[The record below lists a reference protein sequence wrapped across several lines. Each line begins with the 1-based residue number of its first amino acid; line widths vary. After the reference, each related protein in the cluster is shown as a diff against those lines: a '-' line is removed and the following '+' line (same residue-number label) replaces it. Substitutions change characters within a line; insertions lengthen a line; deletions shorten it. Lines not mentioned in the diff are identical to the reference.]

1 MCKILR
7 KIIAIICI
15 NRIFSLNLQRI
26 SVNLNFDIVMKLKTE
41 HIDRTFWGLFI
52 ALIVVAIIALFSASS
67 TLVYMHHSALGPIG
81 QQMFYIVLGVIAAYG
96 IQFIPTYWVRFGGYI
111 LLGISTL
118 LLYSTMIPGNPLVVT
133 INGAARWVRIAGI
146 TFQPSELAKLS
157 LIIVVADQLARIRN
171 EADKTKY
178 FYRTLIIAAVVM
190 LPIMVSNL
198 STAVLIGL
206 IVFCLWVL
214 ARIPWKYTLSVV
226 GIAVLVLGL
235 GYAIVEF
242 GFVRPGRQMHGPFKR
257 ATTWVARLD
266 RHFVDDG
273 TSKYVLTDENIQE
286 VYSSVAIARGGTSPI
301 GVLPGNSKERD
312 YLPLAFADYIFA
324 IIVEES
330 GLIGAGFL
338 IFLYL
343 AILFRACN
351 VSSRYSDMPAMLMT
365 MGLALM
371 ITCQALISM
380 LVAVGLGPVTGQ
392 PLPLVSR
399 GGTSVLI
406 TSIYFGIMMG
416 VSREQNELRE
426 RVQETIDSSLDDAPI
441 VTVE

>member
-1 MCKILR
+1 MKKIDF
-7 KIIAIICI
+7 
-15 NRIFSLNLQRI
+15 NN
-26 SVNLNFDIVMKLKTE
+26 
-41 HIDRTFWGLFI
+41 IDRTFWALYLI
-52 ALIVVAIIALFSASS
+52 LIVVAIIALFSASS

-81 QQMFYIVLGVIAAYG
+81 QQMFFIILGIAAAFG
-96 IQFIPTYWVRFGGYI
+96 IQFLPTYWVRIGGYA
-111 LLGISTL
+111 LLVLSTL
-118 LLYSTMIPGNPLVVT
+118 LVFSTMIPGNPLVVT

-157 LIIVVADQLARIRN
+157 LIIVIADQLARIRT
-171 EADKTKY
+171 EADKQKY
-178 FYRTLIIAAVVM
+178 FYRTLIISAAVM
-190 LPIMVSNL
+190 LPIMASNL

-206 IVFCLWVL
+206 IIFCLWIL
-214 ARIPWKYTLSVV
+214 ARIPWKYTLSVL
-226 GIAVLVLGL
+226 GIAIVVLGL

-242 GFVRPGRQMHGPFKR
+242 GFVRPGRTMHGPFKR
-257 ATTWVARLD
+257 ATTWVSRID
-266 RHFVDDG
+266 RHFEHDDA
-273 TSKYVLTDENIQE
+273 SKYVLTDENIQE
-286 VYSSVAIARGGTSPI
+286 VYSSVAIARGGTSPV

-330 GLIGAGFL
+330 GIIGAFAL
-338 IFLYL
+338 IFIYL

-351 VSSRYSDMPAMLMT
+351 ISSRYNDMPAMLMT

-392 PLPLVSR
+392 PLPLISR

-406 TSIYFGIMMG
+406 TSIYFGIMMA
-416 VSREQNELRE
+416 VSREQKELQNRVNETKE
-426 RVQETIDSSLDDAPI
+426 ESLEDAPI
-441 VTVE
+441 VTLE

>member
-1 MCKILR
+1 MR
-7 KIIAIICI
+7 
-15 NRIFSLNLQRI
+15 FNLK
-26 SVNLNFDIVMKLKTE
+26 N
-41 HIDRTFWGLFI
+41 IDRSFWGLFLI
-52 ALIVVAIIALFSASS
+52 LIVVAIIALFSASS
-67 TLVYMHHSALGPIG
+67 TLVYQRGSVLGPIG
-81 QQMFYIVLGVIAAYG
+81 SQMAFIVLGVLAAFV
-96 IQFIPTYWVRFGGYI
+96 IQYIPSYWVRFGGYA
-111 LLGISTL
+111 LLAISTL
-118 LLYSTMIPGNPLVVT
+118 LVYSTMIPGNPLVVT

-157 LIIVVADQLARIRN
+157 LIIVVADQLARIRT
-171 EADKTKY
+171 EDDKRKY
-178 FYRTLIIAAVVM
+178 FYRTLIISGFVM
-190 LPIMVSNL
+190 LPVMASNL
-198 STAVLIGL
+198 STAILIGL
-206 IVFCLWVL
+206 IVFCLWIL
-214 ARIPWKYTLSVV
+214 ARVPWKYILSVV
-226 GIAVLVLGL
+226 GIAIAALVF
-235 GYAIVEF
+235 GYLLVEF
-242 GFVRPGRQMHGPFKR
+242 AFVRPGRPMHGPFKR
-257 ATTWVARLD
+257 ATTWVARID
-266 RHFVDDG
+266 RHFVEDNG
-273 TSKYVLTDENIQE
+273 SKYVLTDDNIQE
-286 VYSSVAIARGGTSPI
+286 VYASVAIARGGISPV

-330 GLIGAGFL
+330 GVLGAGFL

-392 PLPLVSR
+392 PLPMISR

-416 VSREQNELRE
+416 VSREQTELRQ
-426 RVQETIDSSLDDAPI
+426 RVNEAIEQSLDDVPI
-441 VTVE
+441 VTLE

>member
-1 MCKILR
+1 MK
-7 KIIAIICI
+7 
-15 NRIFSLNLQRI
+15 LNLQ
-26 SVNLNFDIVMKLKTE
+26 N
-41 HIDRTFWGLFI
+41 IDKTFWWLFLT
-52 ALIVVAIIALFSASS
+52 LIVVAVIALFSASS

-81 QQMFYIVLGVIAAYG
+81 QQMFFIVLGIAAAFG
-96 IQFIPTYWVRFGGYI
+96 IQYIPSYWVRFGGYV
-111 LLGISTL
+111 LLVVSTL
-118 LLYSTMIPGNPLVVT
+118 LVYSTMIPGNPLVVT
-133 INGAARWVRIAGI
+133 INGAARWVRLAGI

-157 LIIVVADQLARIRN
+157 LIIVVADQLARIRT
-171 EADKTKY
+171 EADKKKY
-178 FYRTLIIAAVVM
+178 FLRTLLISGVVM
-190 LPIMVSNL
+190 LPVMASNL

-206 IVFCLWVL
+206 IIFCLWIL
-214 ARIPWKYTLSVV
+214 ARIPWQYTMSVV
-226 GIAVLVLGL
+226 GIAVVALVLG
-235 GYAIVEF
+235 YCIVEF

-257 ATTWVARLD
+257 ATTWVGRID
-266 RHFVDDG
+266 RHFEHDDG
-273 TSKYVLTDENIQE
+273 SKYVLTDDNIQE
-286 VYSSVAIARGGTSPI
+286 VYSAVAIARGGASPL

-330 GLIGAGFL
+330 GVVGAFGL

-392 PLPLVSR
+392 PLPLISR

-406 TSIYFGIMMG
+406 TSVYFGIMMG
-416 VSREQNELRE
+416 VSREQMALRE
-426 RVQETIDSSLDDAPI
+426 RVQETITESQDDVPI
-441 VTVE
+441 VTLE

>member
-1 MCKILR
+1 
-7 KIIAIICI
+7 
-15 NRIFSLNLQRI
+15 
-26 SVNLNFDIVMKLKTE
+26 MKLPGLKY
-41 HIDRTFWGLFI
+41 IDRTFWGLFI
-52 ALIVVAIIALFSASS
+52 TLIVVAIIALFSASS

-81 QQMFYIVLGVIAAYG
+81 QQMFFIVLGLAAAYG
-96 IQFIPTYWVRFGGYI
+96 IQFIPTYWVRLGGYA
-111 LLGISTL
+111 LLALSTL
-118 LLYSTMIPGNPLVVT
+118 LVYSTMIPGNPLVVT

-157 LIIVVADQLARIRN
+157 LIIVVADQLARIHS
-171 EADKTKY
+171 EDDKRKY
-178 FYRTLIIAAVVM
+178 FYRTLIIAGIVM
-190 LPIMVSNL
+190 LPVMASNL

-206 IVFCLWVL
+206 IIFCLWIL

-226 GIAVLVLGL
+226 GIAVLILGL

-242 GFVRPGRQMHGPFKR
+242 AFVRPHREMHGPFKR

-266 RHFVDDG
+266 RHFAHEG
-273 TSKYVLTDENIQE
+273 ASKYVLTDDNIQE
-286 VYSSVAIARGGTSPI
+286 VYSAVAIARGGTSPI

-330 GLIGAGFL
+330 GILGAAFL
-338 IFLYL
+338 IFIYL

-351 VSSRYSDMPAMLMT
+351 VSSRYSDTPAMLMT

-392 PLPLVSR
+392 PLPLISR

-406 TSIYFGIMMG
+406 TSIYFGIMMS
-416 VSREQNELRE
+416 VSREQMELRE
-426 RVQETIDSSLDDAPI
+426 KVEETKTESEEDVPI
-441 VTVE
+441 LTLE

>member
-1 MCKILR
+1 MKKIDF
-7 KIIAIICI
+7 
-15 NRIFSLNLQRI
+15 NN
-26 SVNLNFDIVMKLKTE
+26 
-41 HIDRTFWGLFI
+41 IDRTFWALFL

-67 TLVYMHHSALGPIG
+67 TLVYMHHSAMGPIG
-81 QQMFYIVLGVIAAYG
+81 QQMFFIILGIAAAFG
-96 IQFIPTYWVRFGGYI
+96 IQFLPTYWVRIGGYA
-111 LLGISTL
+111 LLVVSTL
-118 LLYSTMIPGNPLVVT
+118 LVFSTMIPGNPLVVT

-157 LIIVVADQLARIRN
+157 LIIVIADQLARIRT
-171 EADKTKY
+171 EADKQKY

-190 LPIMVSNL
+190 LPIMASNL

-206 IVFCLWVL
+206 IIFCLWIL
-214 ARIPWKYTLSVV
+214 ARIPWKYTLSVL
-226 GIAVLVLGL
+226 GIAIVVLGL

-242 GFVRPGRQMHGPFKR
+242 GFVRPGRAMHGPFKR
-257 ATTWVARLD
+257 ATTWVARID
-266 RHFVDDG
+266 RHFEHDDA
-273 TSKYVLTDENIQE
+273 SKYVLTDENIQE

-330 GLIGAGFL
+330 GIVGAFGL
-338 IFLYL
+338 IFIYL

-351 VSSRYSDMPAMLMT
+351 ISSRYNDMPAMLMT

-392 PLPLVSR
+392 PLPLISR

-406 TSIYFGIMMG
+406 TSI
-416 VSREQNELRE
+416 
-426 RVQETIDSSLDDAPI
+426 
-441 VTVE
+441 

>member
-1 MCKILR
+1 
-7 KIIAIICI
+7 
-15 NRIFSLNLQRI
+15 
-26 SVNLNFDIVMKLKTE
+26 MKLPNLKN
-41 HIDRTFWGLFI
+41 IDKTFWIIYGL
-52 ALIVVAIIALFSASS
+52 LIIVAIVALFSASS

-81 QQMFYIVLGVIAAYG
+81 QQMLFIVLGIIAAFG
-96 IQFIPTYWVRFGGYI
+96 IQYIPSYWVRFGGYA
-111 LLGISTL
+111 LLVLSTL
-118 LLYSTMIPGNPLVVT
+118 LVYSTMIPGNPLVVT

-157 LIIVVADQLARIRN
+157 LIIVTADQLARIRT
-171 EADKTKY
+171 EDDKRKY
-178 FYRTLIIAAVVM
+178 FYRTLLIAGVVM
-190 LPIMVSNL
+190 LPVMASNL

-206 IVFCLWVL
+206 IVFCLWIL

-226 GIAVLVLGL
+226 GIAVMALVL

-242 GFVRPGRQMHGPFKR
+242 GYVRPHREMHGPFKR
-257 ATTWVARLD
+257 ATTWVGRID
-266 RHFVDDG
+266 RHFEQDDG
-273 TSKYVLTDENIQE
+273 SKYVLLPNQENIQE
-286 VYSSVAIARGGTSPI
+286 VYSAVAIARGGASPL

-330 GLIGAGFL
+330 GVVGAFAL

-343 AILFRACN
+343 AVLFRACN

-392 PLPLVSR
+392 PLPLISR

-416 VSREQNELRE
+416 VSREQIALRDRVNETKVE
-426 RVQETIDSSLDDAPI
+426 SEEEVPI
-441 VTVE
+441 VTLE

>member
-1 MCKILR
+1 MK
-7 KIIAIICI
+7 KP
-15 NRIFSLNLQRI
+15 NLA
-26 SVNLNFDIVMKLKTE
+26 N
-41 HIDRTFWGLFI
+41 IDRTYWWLFALLI
-52 ALIVVAIIALFSASS
+52 AVAIIALFSASS
-67 TLVYMHHSALGPIG
+67 TLVYSHHSALGPIG
-81 QQMFYIVLGVIAAYG
+81 QQMFFIVLGVIAAFG
-96 IQFIPTYWVRFGGYI
+96 IQYIPSYWVRFGGYA
-111 LLGISTL
+111 LLGLSTL
-118 LLYSTMIPGNPLVVT
+118 LVYSTMIPGNPLVVT

-157 LIIVVADQLARIRN
+157 LIIVVADQLARIKS
-171 EADKTKY
+171 EADKSKY
-178 FYRTLIIAAVVM
+178 FYRTLIIAAIVM
-190 LPIMVSNL
+190 LPIMASNL

-206 IVFCLWVL
+206 IIFCLWVL

-226 GIAVLVLGL
+226 GIAIVALCL

-242 GFVRPGRQMHGPFKR
+242 GFVRPGRPMHGPFKR
-257 ATTWVARLD
+257 ATTWVSRID
-266 RHFVDDG
+266 RHLNLSNDNSQMAND
-273 TSKYVLTDENIQE
+273 KYVLTDENIQE
-286 VYSSVAIARGGTSPI
+286 VYASVAIARGGASPL

-330 GLIGAGFL
+330 GVLGSGFV

-351 VSSRYSDMPAMLMT
+351 ISSRYSDMPAMLMT

-392 PLPLVSR
+392 PLPLISR

-406 TSIYFGIMMG
+406 TSVYFGILMG
-416 VSREQNELRE
+416 VSREQTELRE
-426 RVQETIDSSLDDAPI
+426 RVNTTREESAEDAPI
-441 VTVE
+441 VTLE

>member
-1 MCKILR
+1 MK
-7 KIIAIICI
+7 
-15 NRIFSLNLQRI
+15 
-26 SVNLNFDIVMKLKTE
+26 LNFNN
-41 HIDRTFWGLFI
+41 IDKSFWVLFLILI
-52 ALIVVAIIALFSASS
+52 AVAIIALFSASS
-67 TLVYMHHSALGPIG
+67 TLVYSRGSVLGPIG
-81 QQMFYIVLGVIAAYG
+81 SQMFFIVLGIAAAYL
-96 IQFIPTYWVRFGGYI
+96 IQFIPTYWVRFGGYA
-111 LLGISTL
+111 LLAISML
-118 LLYSTMIPGNPLVVT
+118 LVYSTMIPGNPLVVT
-133 INGAARWVRIAGI
+133 INGAARWVRIGGI

-157 LIIVVADQLARIRN
+157 LIIVVADQLARIRS
-171 EADKTKY
+171 EADKQKY
-178 FYRTLIIAAVVM
+178 FYRTLIISAAVM
-190 LPIMVSNL
+190 LPVMASNL

-206 IVFCLWVL
+206 IIFCLWIL

-226 GIAVLVLGL
+226 GIAVLILGL

-242 GFVRPGRQMHGPFKR
+242 GFVRPGRAMHGPFKR
-257 ATTWVARLD
+257 ATTWVSRID
-266 RHFVDDG
+266 RHFADDG
-273 TSKYVLTDENIQE
+273 TDKYTLTDENIQE
-286 VYSSVAIARGGTSPI
+286 VYASVAIARGGASPL

-330 GLIGAGFL
+330 GILGAAFL
-338 IFLYL
+338 IFIYL

-351 VSSRYSDMPAMLMT
+351 VSSRYNDMPAMLMT

-392 PLPLVSR
+392 PLPLISR

-416 VSREQNELRE
+416 VSREQTALRE
-426 RVQETIDSSLDDAPI
+426 KVNETIEESLEDAPI
-441 VTVE
+441 VTLE

>member
-1 MCKILR
+1 MKKIDF
-7 KIIAIICI
+7 
-15 NRIFSLNLQRI
+15 NN
-26 SVNLNFDIVMKLKTE
+26 
-41 HIDRTFWGLFI
+41 IDRTFWALFL

-81 QQMFYIVLGVIAAYG
+81 QQMFFIILGIAAAFG
-96 IQFIPTYWVRFGGYI
+96 IQFLPTYWVRIGGYA
-111 LLGISTL
+111 LLVVSTL
-118 LLYSTMIPGNPLVVT
+118 LVFSTMIPGNPLVVT

-157 LIIVVADQLARIRN
+157 LIIVIADQLARIRT
-171 EADKTKY
+171 EADKQKY

-190 LPIMVSNL
+190 LPIMASNL

-206 IVFCLWVL
+206 IIFCLWIL
-214 ARIPWKYTLSVV
+214 ARIPWKYTLSVL
-226 GIAVLVLGL
+226 GIAIVVLGL

-242 GFVRPGRQMHGPFKR
+242 GFVRPGRAMHGPFKR
-257 ATTWVARLD
+257 ATTWVARID
-266 RHFVDDG
+266 RHFEHDDA
-273 TSKYVLTDENIQE
+273 SKYVLTDENIQE

-330 GLIGAGFL
+330 GIIGAFVL

-343 AILFRACN
+343 AVLFRACN
-351 VSSRYSDMPAMLMT
+351 ISSRYNDMPAMLMT

-392 PLPLVSR
+392 PLPLISR

-406 TSIYFGIMMG
+406 TSIYFGIMMA
-416 VSREQNELRE
+416 VSREQKELQNRVNETKE
-426 RVQETIDSSLDDAPI
+426 ESLEDAPI
-441 VTVE
+441 VTLE

>member
-1 MCKILR
+1 MK
-7 KIIAIICI
+7 K
-15 NRIFSLNLQRI
+15 LNLK
-26 SVNLNFDIVMKLKTE
+26 N
-41 HIDRTFWGLFI
+41 IDRTYWILFMILI
-52 ALIVVAIIALFSASS
+52 AVAVIALFSASS
-67 TLVYMHHSALGPIG
+67 TLVYMNHSALGPIG
-81 QQMFYIVLGVIAAYG
+81 QQMFFIVLGIAAAFV
-96 IQFIPTYWVRFGGYI
+96 IQFIPTYWIRFCGYG
-111 LLGISTL
+111 LLAISAL
-118 LLYSTMIPGNPLVVT
+118 LVYSTMIPGNPLVVT

-157 LIIVVADQLARIRN
+157 LIIVVADQLARIRT
-171 EADKTKY
+171 EEDKRKY
-178 FYRTLIIAAVVM
+178 FYRTLIITALVV

-206 IVFCLWVL
+206 IIFCLWIL
-214 ARIPWKYTLSVV
+214 ARIPWKYTMSIV

-235 GYAIVEF
+235 GYSIVEF
-242 GFVRPGRQMHGPFKR
+242 GFVRPKREMHGPFKR
-257 ATTWVARLD
+257 ATTWVSRID

-273 TSKYVLTDENIQE
+273 ASKYQLTDDNIQE
-286 VYSSVAIARGGTSPI
+286 VYSAVAIARGGTTPL

-330 GLIGAGFL
+330 GIIGAAFL
-338 IFLYL
+338 IFIYL

-392 PLPLVSR
+392 PLPLISR

-416 VSREQNELRE
+416 VSREQLELRE
-426 RVQETIDSSLDDAPI
+426 RVNETTESSMEDAPI
-441 VTVE
+441 VTLE

>member
-1 MCKILR
+1 MKKI
-7 KIIAIICI
+7 
-15 NRIFSLNLQRI
+15 NWQ
-26 SVNLNFDIVMKLKTE
+26 
-41 HIDRTFWGLFI
+41 HIDRTYWGLFI
-52 ALIVVAIIALFSASS
+52 ALIIVAIIALFSASS
-67 TLVYMHHSALGPIG
+67 TLVYSHHSALGPIG
-81 QQMFYIVLGVIAAYG
+81 QQMVFIVLGVIAAFG
-96 IQFIPTYWVRFGGYI
+96 IQFISTNWVRLGGYV

-118 LLYSTMIPGNPLVVT
+118 LVFSTMIPGNPLTVT
-133 INGAARWVRIAGI
+133 VNGAARWVRIAGI

-157 LIIVVADQLARIRN
+157 LIIVIADQLARIRT
-171 EADKTKY
+171 EEDKKKY
-178 FYRTLIIAAVVM
+178 FFRTLIIAAVVM
-190 LPIMVSNL
+190 LPIMASNL

-206 IVFCLWVL
+206 IIFCLWIL

-226 GIAVLVLGL
+226 GIALLVLGL
-235 GYAIVEF
+235 GYTIVEF

-257 ATTWVARLD
+257 ATTWVSRID
-266 RHFVDDG
+266 RHLVHNDE
-273 TSKYVLTDENIQE
+273 SKYVLTDENIQE
-286 VYSSVAIARGGTSPI
+286 VYSAVAVARGGSSPF

-330 GLIGAGFL
+330 GIVGAAFL
-338 IFLYL
+338 IFIYL

-392 PLPLVSR
+392 PLPLISR

-416 VSREQNELRE
+416 VSREQLVLRD
-426 RVQETIDSSLDDAPI
+426 RVQETKEESEEDAPI
-441 VTVE
+441 VTLE

>member
-1 MCKILR
+1 MKP
-7 KIIAIICI
+7 
-15 NRIFSLNLQRI
+15 NLQ
-26 SVNLNFDIVMKLKTE
+26 N
-41 HIDRTFWGLFI
+41 IDKTFWWLFLT
-52 ALIVVAIIALFSASS
+52 LIVVAVIALFSASS

-81 QQMFYIVLGVIAAYG
+81 QQMFFIVLGIAAAFG
-96 IQFIPTYWVRFGGYI
+96 IQYIPSYWVRFGGYI
-111 LLGISTL
+111 LLVVSTL
-118 LLYSTMIPGNPLVVT
+118 LVYSTMIPGNPLVVT
-133 INGAARWVRIAGI
+133 INGAARWVRLAGI

-157 LIIVVADQLARIRN
+157 LIIVVADQLARIRT
-171 EADKTKY
+171 EADKKKY
-178 FYRTLIIAAVVM
+178 FLRTLLISGVVM
-190 LPIMVSNL
+190 LPVMASNL

-206 IVFCLWVL
+206 IIFCLWIL
-214 ARIPWKYTLSVV
+214 ARIPWQYTMSVV
-226 GIAVLVLGL
+226 GIAVVALVLG
-235 GYAIVEF
+235 YCIVEF

-257 ATTWVARLD
+257 ATTWVGRID
-266 RHFVDDG
+266 RHFEHDDG
-273 TSKYVLTDENIQE
+273 SKYVLTDDNIQE
-286 VYSSVAIARGGTSPI
+286 VYSAVAIARGGASPL

-330 GLIGAGFL
+330 GVVGAFGL

-392 PLPLVSR
+392 PLPLISR

-406 TSIYFGIMMG
+406 TSVYFGIMMG
-416 VSREQNELRE
+416 VSREQMALRE
-426 RVQETIDSSLDDAPI
+426 RVQETITESQDDVPI
-441 VTVE
+441 VTLE

>member
-1 MCKILR
+1 MKKIDF
-7 KIIAIICI
+7 
-15 NRIFSLNLQRI
+15 NN
-26 SVNLNFDIVMKLKTE
+26 
-41 HIDRTFWGLFI
+41 IDRTFWALFL

-81 QQMFYIVLGVIAAYG
+81 QQMFFIILGIAAAFG
-96 IQFIPTYWVRFGGYI
+96 IQFLPTYWVRIGGYA
-111 LLGISTL
+111 LLVVSTL
-118 LLYSTMIPGNPLVVT
+118 LVFSTMIPGNPLVVT

-157 LIIVVADQLARIRN
+157 LIIVIADQLARIRT
-171 EADKTKY
+171 EADKRKY

-190 LPIMVSNL
+190 LPIMASNL

-206 IVFCLWVL
+206 IIFCLWIL
-214 ARIPWKYTLSVV
+214 ARIPWKYTLSVL
-226 GIAVLVLGL
+226 GIAIVVLGL

-242 GFVRPGRQMHGPFKR
+242 GFVRPGRAMHGPFKR
-257 ATTWVARLD
+257 ATTWVARID
-266 RHFVDDG
+266 RHFEHDDA
-273 TSKYVLTDENIQE
+273 SKYVLTDENIQE
-286 VYSSVAIARGGTSPI
+286 VYSSVAIARGGTSPV

-330 GLIGAGFL
+330 GIIGAFGL
-338 IFLYL
+338 IFIYL

-351 VSSRYSDMPAMLMT
+351 ISSRYNDMPAMLMT

-392 PLPLVSR
+392 PLPLISR

-406 TSIYFGIMMG
+406 TSIYFGIMMA
-416 VSREQNELRE
+416 VSREQKELQNRVNETKE
-426 RVQETIDSSLDDAPI
+426 ESLEDAPI
-441 VTVE
+441 VTLE

>member
-1 MCKILR
+1 MK
-7 KIIAIICI
+7 
-15 NRIFSLNLQRI
+15 
-26 SVNLNFDIVMKLKTE
+26 VNLKN
-41 HIDRTFWGLFI
+41 IDRTFWGLFI

-81 QQMFYIVLGVIAAYG
+81 QQMLFIVLGLIAAFG
-96 IQFIPTYWVRFGGYI
+96 IQYIPSNWVRFGGYI
-111 LLGISTL
+111 LLGLSTL
-118 LLYSTMIPGNPLVVT
+118 LVYSTMIPGNPLVVT

-157 LIIVVADQLARIRN
+157 LIIVVADQLARIHT
-171 EADKTKY
+171 EDDKRKY
-178 FYRTLIIAAVVM
+178 FYRTLMIAGLVM
-190 LPIMVSNL
+190 LPIMASNL

-206 IVFCLWVL
+206 IVFFLWIL
-214 ARIPWKYTLSVV
+214 ARVPWKYTMSVV

-257 ATTWVARLD
+257 ATTWVARID
-266 RHFVDDG
+266 RHFTDDG
-273 TSKYVLTDENIQE
+273 ASKYVLTDENIQE
-286 VYSSVAIARGGTSPI
+286 VYAAVAVARGGASPV

-330 GLIGAGFL
+330 GVLGACFV

-392 PLPLVSR
+392 PLPMISR

-416 VSREQNELRE
+416 VSREQIELRD
-426 RVQETIDSSLDDAPI
+426 RVNVIKVESEEEVPI
-441 VTVE
+441 VTLE

>member
-1 MCKILR
+1 MKP
-7 KIIAIICI
+7 
-15 NRIFSLNLQRI
+15 NLQ
-26 SVNLNFDIVMKLKTE
+26 N
-41 HIDRTFWGLFI
+41 IDKTFWWLFLT
-52 ALIVVAIIALFSASS
+52 LIVVAVIALFSASS

-81 QQMFYIVLGVIAAYG
+81 QQMFFIVLGIAAAFG
-96 IQFIPTYWVRFGGYI
+96 IQYIPSYWVRFGGYV
-111 LLGISTL
+111 LLVVSTL
-118 LLYSTMIPGNPLVVT
+118 LVYSTMIPGNPLVVT
-133 INGAARWVRIAGI
+133 INGASRWVRLAGI

-157 LIIVVADQLARIRN
+157 LIIVVADQLARIRT
-171 EADKTKY
+171 EADKKKY
-178 FYRTLIIAAVVM
+178 FLRTLLISGVVM
-190 LPIMVSNL
+190 LPVMASNL

-206 IVFCLWVL
+206 IIFCLWIL
-214 ARIPWKYTLSVV
+214 ARIPWQYTMSVV
-226 GIAVLVLGL
+226 GIAVVALVLG
-235 GYAIVEF
+235 YCIVEF

-257 ATTWVARLD
+257 ATTWVGRID
-266 RHFVDDG
+266 RHFEHDDG
-273 TSKYVLTDENIQE
+273 SKYVLTDDNIQE
-286 VYSSVAIARGGTSPI
+286 VYSAVAIARGGASPL

-330 GLIGAGFL
+330 GVLGAGFL

-392 PLPLVSR
+392 PLPLISR

-406 TSIYFGIMMG
+406 TSVYFGIMMG
-416 VSREQNELRE
+416 VSREQMALRE
-426 RVQETIDSSLDDAPI
+426 RVQETITESQDDVPI
-441 VTVE
+441 VTLE

>member
-1 MCKILR
+1 MKKI
-7 KIIAIICI
+7 
-15 NRIFSLNLQRI
+15 NWQ
-26 SVNLNFDIVMKLKTE
+26 
-41 HIDRTFWGLFI
+41 HIDRTYWGLFI
-52 ALIVVAIIALFSASS
+52 ALIIVAIIALFSASS
-67 TLVYMHHSALGPIG
+67 TLVYSHHSALGPIG
-81 QQMFYIVLGVIAAYG
+81 QQMVFIGLGVIAAFG
-96 IQFIPTYWVRFGGYI
+96 IQFIPTNWVRLGGYV

-118 LLYSTMIPGNPLVVT
+118 LVFSTMIPGNPLTVT
-133 INGAARWVRIAGI
+133 VNGAARWVRIAGI

-157 LIIVVADQLARIRN
+157 LIIVIADQLARIRT
-171 EADKTKY
+171 EEDKKKY
-178 FYRTLIIAAVVM
+178 FFRTLIIAAVVM
-190 LPIMVSNL
+190 LPIMASNL

-206 IVFCLWVL
+206 IIFCLWIL

-226 GIAVLVLGL
+226 GIALLVLGL
-235 GYAIVEF
+235 GYTIVEF

-257 ATTWVARLD
+257 ATTWVSRID
-266 RHFVDDG
+266 RHLAHSDE
-273 TSKYVLTDENIQE
+273 SKYVLTDENIQE
-286 VYSSVAIARGGTSPI
+286 VYSAVAVARGGSSPF

-324 IIVEES
+324 IFVEES
-330 GLIGAGFL
+330 GIVGAAFL

-392 PLPLVSR
+392 PLPLISR

-416 VSREQNELRE
+416 VSREQLVLRD
-426 RVQETIDSSLDDAPI
+426 RVQETKEKSEEDAPI
-441 VTVE
+441 VTLE

>member
-1 MCKILR
+1 MK
-7 KIIAIICI
+7 
-15 NRIFSLNLQRI
+15 
-26 SVNLNFDIVMKLKTE
+26 LNFNN
-41 HIDRTFWGLFI
+41 IDKSFWVLF
-52 ALIVVAIIALFSASS
+52 LILIGVAIIALFSASS
-67 TLVYMHHSALGPIG
+67 TLVYSRGSVLGPIG
-81 QQMFYIVLGVIAAYG
+81 SQMLFIVLGLAAAYL
-96 IQFIPTYWVRFGGYI
+96 IQFIPTYWVRFGGYA
-111 LLGISTL
+111 LLAISL
-118 LLYSTMIPGNPLVVT
+118 LLVYSTMIPGNPLVVT
-133 INGAARWVRIAGI
+133 INGAARWVRIGGI

-157 LIIVVADQLARIRN
+157 LIIVVADQLARIHS
-171 EADKTKY
+171 EADKQKY
-178 FYRTLIIAAVVM
+178 FYRTLIIAAAVM
-190 LPIMVSNL
+190 LPVMASNL

-206 IVFCLWVL
+206 IVFCLWIL

-242 GFVRPGRQMHGPFKR
+242 GFVRPGRAMHGPFKR
-257 ATTWVARLD
+257 ATTWVSRID
-266 RHFVDDG
+266 RHFTDDG
-273 TSKYVLTDENIQE
+273 ADKYTLTDENIQE
-286 VYSSVAIARGGTSPI
+286 VYASVAIARGGASPL

-330 GLIGAGFL
+330 GILGAAFL
-338 IFLYL
+338 IFIYL

-351 VSSRYSDMPAMLMT
+351 VSSRYNDMPAMLMT

-392 PLPLVSR
+392 PLPLISR

-416 VSREQNELRE
+416 VSREQTALRE
-426 RVQETIDSSLDDAPI
+426 KVNETIEESLEDAPI
-441 VTVE
+441 VTLE

>member
-1 MCKILR
+1 MK
-7 KIIAIICI
+7 
-15 NRIFSLNLQRI
+15 LNLQ
-26 SVNLNFDIVMKLKTE
+26 N
-41 HIDRTFWGLFI
+41 IDKTFWWLYLV
-52 ALIVVAIIALFSASS
+52 LIVVAVIALFSASS

-81 QQMFYIVLGVIAAYG
+81 QQMFFIVLGIAAAFG
-96 IQFIPTYWVRFGGYI
+96 IQYIPSYWVRFGGYV
-111 LLGISTL
+111 LLAVSTL
-118 LLYSTMIPGNPLVVT
+118 LVYSTMIPGNPLVVT
-133 INGAARWVRIAGI
+133 INGAARWVRLAGI

-157 LIIVVADQLARIRN
+157 LIIVVADQLARIRT
-171 EADKTKY
+171 EADKKKY
-178 FYRTLIIAAVVM
+178 FLRTLLISGVVM
-190 LPIMVSNL
+190 LPVMASNL

-206 IVFCLWVL
+206 IIFCLWIL
-214 ARIPWKYTLSVV
+214 ARIPWQYTMSVV
-226 GIAVLVLGL
+226 GIAVVALVLGY
-235 GYAIVEF
+235 GIVEF

-257 ATTWVARLD
+257 ATTWVGRID
-266 RHFVDDG
+266 RHFEHDDG
-273 TSKYVLTDENIQE
+273 SKYVLTDDNIQE
-286 VYSSVAIARGGTSPI
+286 VYSAVAIARGGASPL

-330 GLIGAGFL
+330 GVVGAFGL

-392 PLPLVSR
+392 PLPLISR

-406 TSIYFGIMMG
+406 TSVYFGIMMG
-416 VSREQNELRE
+416 VSREQMALRE
-426 RVQETIDSSLDDAPI
+426 RVQETITESQDDVPI
-441 VTVE
+441 VTLE

>member
-1 MCKILR
+1 MR
-7 KIIAIICI
+7 
-15 NRIFSLNLQRI
+15 LNLK
-26 SVNLNFDIVMKLKTE
+26 N
-41 HIDRTFWGLFI
+41 IDKTFWIIYGL
-52 ALIVVAIIALFSASS
+52 LIIVAIIALFSASS
-67 TLVYMHHSALGPIG
+67 TLVYQRGSVLGPIG
-81 QQMFYIVLGVIAAYG
+81 SQMLFIALGLVAAYL
-96 IQFIPTYWVRFGGYI
+96 IQFIPSYWVRFGGYG
-111 LLGISTL
+111 LLAISTL
-118 LLYSTMIPGNPLVVT
+118 LVYSTIIPGNPLVVT

-157 LIIVVADQLARIRN
+157 LIIVIADQLARIKT
-171 EADKTKY
+171 EVDKRKY
-178 FYRTLIIAAVVM
+178 FYRTLIIAGVVM
-190 LPIMVSNL
+190 LPIMASNL

-206 IVFCLWVL
+206 IIFCLWIL

-226 GIAVLVLGL
+226 GIAVVVLGL
-235 GYAIVEF
+235 GYALVEF
-242 GFVRPGRQMHGPFKR
+242 AFVRPHREMSGPFKR
-257 ATTWVARLD
+257 ATTWVSRID
-266 RHFVDDG
+266 RHFEQDDG
-273 TSKYVLTDENIQE
+273 SKYVLTDENIQE
-286 VYSSVAIARGGTSPI
+286 VYSSVAIARGGTTPL
-301 GVLPGNSKERD
+301 GVFPGNSKERD

-330 GLIGAGFL
+330 GIIGAFAL

-351 VSSRYSDMPAMLMT
+351 ISSRYSDMPAMLMT

-392 PLPLVSR
+392 PLPLISR

-416 VSREQNELRE
+416 VSREQTELRE
-426 RVQETIDSSLDDAPI
+426 RVNETIEESLDDAPI
-441 VTVE
+441 VTLE

>member
-1 MCKILR
+1 MK
-7 KIIAIICI
+7 
-15 NRIFSLNLQRI
+15 LNLQ
-26 SVNLNFDIVMKLKTE
+26 N
-41 HIDRTFWGLFI
+41 IDKTFWWLFLT
-52 ALIVVAIIALFSASS
+52 LIVVAVIALFSASS

-81 QQMFYIVLGVIAAYG
+81 QQMFFIVLGIAAAFG
-96 IQFIPTYWVRFGGYI
+96 IQYIPSYWVRFGGYV
-111 LLGISTL
+111 LLAVSTL
-118 LLYSTMIPGNPLVVT
+118 LVYSTMIPGNPLVVT
-133 INGAARWVRIAGI
+133 INGAARWVRLAGI

-157 LIIVVADQLARIRN
+157 LIIVVADQLARIRT
-171 EADKTKY
+171 EADKKKY
-178 FYRTLIIAAVVM
+178 FLRTLLISGVVM
-190 LPIMVSNL
+190 LPVMASNL

-206 IVFCLWVL
+206 IIFCLWIL
-214 ARIPWKYTLSVV
+214 ARIPWQYTMSVV
-226 GIAVLVLGL
+226 GIAVVALVLGY
-235 GYAIVEF
+235 GIVEF

-257 ATTWVARLD
+257 ATTWVGRID
-266 RHFVDDG
+266 RHFEHDDG
-273 TSKYVLTDENIQE
+273 SKYVLTDDNIQE
-286 VYSSVAIARGGTSPI
+286 VYSAVAIARGGASPL

-330 GLIGAGFL
+330 GVVGAFGL

-392 PLPLVSR
+392 PLPLISR

-406 TSIYFGIMMG
+406 TSVYFGIMMG
-416 VSREQNELRE
+416 VSREQMALRE
-426 RVQETIDSSLDDAPI
+426 RVQETITESQDDVPI
-441 VTVE
+441 VTLE

>member
-1 MCKILR
+1 
-7 KIIAIICI
+7 
-15 NRIFSLNLQRI
+15 
-26 SVNLNFDIVMKLKTE
+26 MKLKTE

-81 QQMFYIVLGVIAAYG
+81 QQMFYIVLGVIAAYV

-441 VTVE
+441 VTLE